1 MDSKAICLLMA
12 FSVLFSKSTS
22 GFVWELYKAKNST
35 DIQNYEIISKSAFG
49 LIIPIVVYCKTL
61 CKRLCKSCH
70 HEDEE
75 TLLDFVDEAFLY
87 VELKRNRMLL
97 NGVYKHLLKQET

>member
-22 GFVWELYKAKNST
+22 GFVWELYKAMNST
-35 DIQNYEIISKSAFG
+35 DNQNYEIISKSAFG
-49 LIIPIVVYCKTL
+49 LIIPIVVVFLILLNLAYCKTL

-75 TLLDFVDEAFLY
+75 ALLDFVDEAFLI
-87 VELKRNRMLL
+87 
-97 NGVYKHLLKQET
+97 

>member
-1 MDSKAICLLMA
+1 MDSKAICLFMA
-12 FSVLFSKSTS
+12 FSVLFPKSTS

-35 DIQNYEIISKSAFG
+35 DNQNYEIVSKSAFG
-49 LIIPIVVYCKTL
+49 FIIPIVVVFLILLNLAVIFHFPCNVLFQYSKTL

-75 TLLDFVDEAFLY
+75 TLLDFVDEAFLI
-87 VELKRNRMLL
+87 
-97 NGVYKHLLKQET
+97 